1 MADIPVH
8 EWTLLTAA
16 KAVRDKKIS
25 SRELTRALLSR
36 IERINPKINAYV
48 TVLPEAAMREAE
60 ARDEEIA
67 RGIVRGPLHG
77 VPVAIK
83 DIFCTKGI
91 RTTCASRI
99 LKDFDPPYDATVVER
114 IRAAGAVLLGKQNMD
129 EFAMGSSTETS
140 CFGPVLNPW
149 ATDRIPGGSSGGTA
163 AAVAAGTC
171 FAGVGTD
178 TGGSI
183 RQPASLCGVVGMKP
197 TYGRVSRYG
206 MIAFASSLDQ
216 GGPIARTVP
225 DAAAVLAAIAG
236 YDRRDSTSVDIPV
249 PDYVAATG
257 RGVKGMRV
265 GLPREYFTEG
275 QDASVKA
282 AVEKALTSLIS
293 LGAEAVE
300 ISLPHTGYALS
311 TYYIIAPAEASSNLA
326 RYDGVRYGY
335 RADGAKGLIE
345 MMSRTRAEGFG
356 EEVKRRVMIGT
367 YALSAG
373 YYDAYYGKA
382 QKVRTLLRRD
392 FNEAF
397 ARVDVILT
405 PTAPTPAFRL
415 GEKVDDPLTMYL
427 SDIYTIPANLA
438 GIPGI
443 SVPCGMSPDGLP
455 IGAQLLGKHFDE
467 ESLLAAAAVIE
478 REIPL
483 RRVAPLEG

>member
-8 EWTLLTAA
+8 EWTLLDAA
-16 KAVRDKKIS
+16 KAVRDKEIS

-48 TVLPEAAMREAE
+48 TVLPEAAMREAA

-225 DAAAVLAAIAG
+225 DAAAVLSVIAG
-236 YDRRDSTSVDIPV
+236 YDRRDSTSVDVPV
-249 PDYVAATG
+249 PDYVAATE

-265 GLPREYFTEG
+265 GLPREYFAEG
-275 QDASVKA
+275 VDDSVRT
-282 AVEKALTSLIS
+282 AVTKALTSLIS

-311 TYYIIAPAEASSNLA
+311 TYYIISPAEASSNLA

-427 SDIYTIPANLA
+427 SDIYTIPA
-438 GIPGI
+438 
-443 SVPCGMSPDGLP
+443 
-455 IGAQLLGKHFDE
+455 
-467 ESLLAAAAVIE
+467 
-478 REIPL
+478 
-483 RRVAPLEG
+483 

>member
-1 MADIPVH
+1 LD
-8 EWTLLTAA
+8 AA
-16 KAVRDKKIS
+16 KAVRDKEIS

-48 TVLPEAAMREAE
+48 TVLPEAAMREAA

-225 DAAAVLAAIAG
+225 DAAAVLSVIAG
-236 YDRRDSTSVDIPV
+236 YDRRDSTSVDVPV
-249 PDYVAATG
+249 PDYVAATE

-265 GLPREYFTEG
+265 GLPREYFAEG
-275 QDASVKA
+275 VDDSVRT
-282 AVEKALTSLIS
+282 AVTKALTSLIS

-397 ARVDVILT
+397 DHVDVILT

-467 ESLLAAAAVIE
+467 ESLLAAAAAIE

-483 RRVAPLEG
+483 RRVAPFEG

>member
-1 MADIPVH
+1 MH
-8 EWTLLTAA
+8 EWTLLDAA
-16 KAVRDKKIS
+16 KAVRDKEIS

-48 TVLPEAAMREAE
+48 TVLPEAAMLEAA

-67 RGIVRGPLHG
+67 RGQVRGPLHG

-114 IRAAGAVLLGKQNMD
+114 IRSAGAVLLGKQNMD

-163 AAVAAGTC
+163 AAVATGTC

-216 GGPIARTVP
+216 AGPIARTVP
-225 DAAAVLAAIAG
+225 DAAAVLSVIAG
-236 YDRRDSTSVDIPV
+236 YDRRDSTSVDVPV
-249 PDYVAATG
+249 PDYVAATE

-265 GLPREYFTEG
+265 GLPREYFAEG
-275 QDASVKA
+275 VDDSVRT
-282 AVEKALTSLIS
+282 AVTKALTSLIS

-335 RADGAKGLIE
+335 RAAGAKGLIE

-392 FNEAF
+392 FNEGF

-405 PTAPTPAFRL
+405 PTTPTPAFRL

-467 ESLLAAAAVIE
+467 ESLLAAAAAIE

-483 RRVAPLEG
+483 RRVAPFEG